1 MSDSDNSNP
10 EASSPLDLRFLPS
23 WLKED
28 NSTPN
33 YDHFDGEAPRREGRD
48 GGFQRGPRPAQ
59 GGGNRNDRGPQRGG
73 GSGGRPP
80 QTGGRP
86 PENRRSDG
94 PRGAQGSRPPQAQ
107 QSGRPD
113 NRDRRNGPPN
123 RRPDQRPPQQEERPA
138 SVSISFLPEQHALGK
153 VTEQLKSAP
162 IAYPLFGVAKMFLQR
177 PERHHVVIKPLP
189 ESKLFKL
196 QNTAHLATDRGRLE
210 AIAFQELWKQFF
222 RVEVTEAPEIK
233 GNFASVARSRLTG
246 KVFGPTSHHSYQPAI
261 HKEYEERF
269 SRRMSFAEYKSNI
282 ETTNNPEAIEQWKTE
297 ARRTETYHLLT
308 PEEIAALANPKEE
321 TAPEPAAE
329 PSQTRQPR
337 TLSPQGQSDA
347 TPLETAPIE
356 EPSEPVET
364 PAAESDASPLENDAP
379 PVEETLAE
387 VESTPTPVEKPAS
400 GQSFATRSEAEAHF
414 RQEILPTLITEVE
427 SETLTGQQARN
438 LNDRRLTTSVRLGW
452 EAEMRYPLGLVN
464 AIRVKF
470 NQQNLHIFKFK
481 KRVLLISS
489 LKPSFLDDKSESLSK
504 SIRLVLQTISTHPGI
519 DRKGLAEKIL
529 GNNVGATDDEKLSL
543 KHSLIGDLYWLIRQG
558 HVIEF
563 SDGTFDLPMGPKA
576 IHAEAA
582 AEARASSE
590 VAQHEEILPGLAA
603 EESSPAPQE
612 Q

>member
-10 EASSPLDLRFLPS
+10 EAFSPLDLRFLPS
-23 WLKED
+23 WLKDD

-33 YDHFDGEAPRREGRD
+33 YDNFDGEAPRRAGRD
-48 GGFQRGPRPAQ
+48 GEVRRGPGPAQ
-59 GGGNRNDRGPQRGG
+59 GGGTRNDRGPQRNAG
-73 GSGGRPP
+73 GSRPP
-80 QTGGRP
+80 QTGSRP

-94 PRGAQGSRPPQAQ
+94 PQSSQNSRGPRPSGPQGTN
-107 QSGRPD
+107 RPD

-123 RRPDQRPPQQEERPA
+123 RRLDQRPPQQEERPA
-138 SVSISFLPEQHALGK
+138 KVSISFLPEQHALVK

-177 PERHHVVIKPLP
+177 PERHHVVIQPQP

-196 QNTAHLATDRGRLE
+196 QNTSHLSTERGRLE

-246 KVFGPTSHHSYQPAI
+246 QVFGPTSHHSYQPAI

-297 ARRTETYHLLT
+297 SRRMETYHLLT
-308 PEEIAALANPKEE
+308 PEEIAAVAEQKEKP
-321 TAPEPAAE
+321 APEPTAE
-329 PSQTRQPR
+329 SDATPVENSPSEE
-337 TLSPQGQSDA
+337 SDA
-347 TPLETAPIE
+347 TPLENESEAPAETSEFLAESNVTPIE
-356 EPSEPVET
+356 T
-364 PAAESDASPLENDAP
+364 DAP
-379 PVEETLAE
+379 PTEETIAN
-387 VESTPTPVEKPAS
+387 VESTPTLVEKTVA

-414 RQEILPTLITEVE
+414 RKEILSSLITEVD
-427 SETLTGQQARN
+427 SATLTGLEARN
-438 LNDRRLTTSVRLGW
+438 LTERRLTTSVRLGW

-489 LKPSFLDDKSESLSK
+489 LKPSFLDDKSESLSS
-504 SIRLVLQTISTHPGI
+504 SIRIVLQTIQAQPGI
-519 DRKGLAEKIL
+519 DRKGIAEKIL

-582 AEARASSE
+582 AEARAVSE
-590 VAQHEEILPGLAA
+590 VAQHEEILPVSAIEEISA
-603 EESSPAPQE
+603 EPQE